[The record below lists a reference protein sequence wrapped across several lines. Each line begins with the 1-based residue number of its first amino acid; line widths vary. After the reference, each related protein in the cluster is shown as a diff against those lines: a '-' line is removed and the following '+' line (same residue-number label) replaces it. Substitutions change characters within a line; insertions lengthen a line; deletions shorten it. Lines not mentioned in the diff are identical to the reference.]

1 MDFQLT
7 GKRAL
12 VTGSSS
18 GLGAAIAKT
27 LAGEGVTIVAH
38 GRNAERTAQTVSE
51 IEAMGGTA
59 LAAVGDL
66 MIDAQAD
73 SVADVAEQAL
83 GGIDILINIAGLSG
97 RNDNPPWYEITNQ
110 DYIDSYQINMMA
122 AVRLTRRLAPA
133 MCERGWGRII
143 NISSTAARQSLG
155 ALHDYGPAKAGL
167 ENWGL
172 NLSKNLSP
180 HGVTVNTIAPGMFM
194 TPQSVEFLLT
204 LRDQLGWPDDMAEIE
219 RRYATEIFPQTIPRI
234 GKPQEIGVAV
244 TLLASPLS
252 DYTTGATWRI
262 DGQTSIAM

>member
-83 GGIDILINIAGLSG
+83 GGIDILINNAGLSG
-97 RNDNPPWYEITNQ
+97 RNDNPP
-110 DYIDSYQINMMA
+110 
-122 AVRLTRRLAPA
+122 
-133 MCERGWGRII
+133 
-143 NISSTAARQSLG
+143 
-155 ALHDYGPAKAGL
+155 
-167 ENWGL
+167 
-172 NLSKNLSP
+172 
-180 HGVTVNTIAPGMFM
+180 
-194 TPQSVEFLLT
+194 
-204 LRDQLGWPDDMAEIE
+204 
-219 RRYATEIFPQTIPRI
+219 
-234 GKPQEIGVAV
+234 
-244 TLLASPLS
+244 
-252 DYTTGATWRI
+252 
-262 DGQTSIAM
+262 